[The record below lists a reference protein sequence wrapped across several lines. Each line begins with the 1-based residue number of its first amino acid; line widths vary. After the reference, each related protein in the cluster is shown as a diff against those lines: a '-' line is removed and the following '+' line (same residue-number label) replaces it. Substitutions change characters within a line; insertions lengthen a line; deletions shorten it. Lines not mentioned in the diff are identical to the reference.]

1 MKLIINRNQL
11 PAMPNRFYQVIE
23 KELANVDPKDAN
35 AITLNFRDPDYSAED
50 GGFHPVEV
58 RLEKQ
63 QEHWRLVYVTDFAY
77 RGHPFPELV
86 KDIDICFN
94 SKQVYSLFSGWI
106 GERECR
112 ALIDL
117 FTQNFAAYID
127 MGVYK
132 VKVSLD

>member
-1 MKLIINRNQL
+1 MTLTIKRNQL
-11 PAMPNRFYQVIE
+11 PAMPDRFYQVIE
-23 KELANVDPKDAN
+23 KELANVDTKDAN
-35 AITLNFRDPDYSAED
+35 AITLNFRDPDYSAEA

-63 QEHWRLVYVTDFAY
+63 QDHWRLVYVTDFAF

-106 GERECR
+106 GENESRE
-112 ALIDL
+112 LITL
-117 FTQNFAAYID
+117 FSQNFAIYYEMD
-127 MGVYK
+127 VYRVHIK
-132 VKVSLD
+132 LG